1 MSLVTTLAKFLGKC
15 LGGLV
20 AVAVTCYLLLW
31 VVNWQDEAASE
42 RALDLKRQLTL
53 KPVSNNGYQLYT
65 SQLAQLGSAAIPEL
79 QQLFSDC
86 RQAGC
91 QSLIQAE
98 TETLQQLLAQ
108 QQQLLAAYQQWL
120 ATEHWQESPLVN
132 TDLPAYQ
139 PLLNGQRLQLLQAY
153 LAARQGDSELAQ
165 QLLAADLQF
174 WRKLLPQNR
183 YLLSKM
189 ISVAAIEQHFLFA
202 SAINQSLTD
211 GDRPRPA
218 IWQQPF
224 SPAELSLELALAGEW
239 QLSEQLIAKGLSES
253 SELKL
258 LQRLGVTLV
267 KPLYQAQ
274 ASSNERAL
282 LLSCEAGGQQAVAPW
297 YHWAYNPVGKI
308 LNRASTV
315 PCAQY
320 LSRLERL
327 EQSRQQLVSA
337 GQVPVSAASLAAD

>member
-1 MSLVTTLAKFLGKC
+1 MSLVTMLAKFLGKC

-20 AVAVTCYLLLW
+20 AVVVTCYLLLL

-42 RALDLKRQLTL
+42 RALELKRQLTL
-53 KPVSNNGYQLYT
+53 KPVSNNGYQLYIT
-65 SQLAQLGSAAIPEL
+65 QQAQLSLAASPEL

-86 RQAGC
+86 HQAGC
-91 QSLIQAE
+91 QSLLQAE

-120 ATEHWQESPLVN
+120 ATEHWQEPLLVN

-153 LAARQGDSELAQ
+153 LAARHGDSEQAQ

-174 WRKLLPQNR
+174 WRKLLTQNR
-183 YLLSKM
+183 YLVSKM

-202 SAINQSLTD
+202 SVINPALV
-211 GDRPRPA
+211 GVERPLPA

-239 QLSEQLIAKGLSES
+239 QLSEQLIANGLSKS

-258 LQRLGVTLV
+258 LQRLGVTLL

-274 ASSNERAL
+274 ATNNERAL
-282 LLSCEAGGQQAVAPW
+282 QLNCEVVGQQAVAPW
-297 YHWAYNPVGKI
+297 YHWAYNPVGKV
-308 LNRASTV
+308 LNRASEV

-337 GQVPVSAASLAAD
+337 G